1 MHNKIIC
8 VSDVQID
15 KLMELDIMKAL
26 IEMEFPIEV
35 IRRSLKEKI
44 VNTGLPFFDMEKC
57 VESVMITEG
66 VMMDEVYTQHRN
78 PFRSVG

>member
-15 KLMELDIMKAL
+15 KLMELDVMKAL
-26 IEMEFPIEV
+26 IEMEFPIDV

-44 VNTGLPFFDMEKC
+44 VNTGLPFFDMEKMC
-57 VESVMITEG
+57 IRKCYDYRRCYDG
-66 VMMDEVYTQHRN
+66 
-78 PFRSVG
+78 